1 MQHIVKGMG
10 VTKCKSNIFETD
22 IFCTLSF
29 NSSINTIAYLI
40 HQKEKKKQR
49 ESERQYRAQY
59 VNINTV
65 QTSNKKWKD
74 RA

>member
-40 HQKEKKKQR
+40 HQKEKKKTER
-49 ESERQYRAQY
+49 EWE
-59 VNINTV
+59 TV
-65 QTSNKKWKD
+65 
-74 RA
+74 